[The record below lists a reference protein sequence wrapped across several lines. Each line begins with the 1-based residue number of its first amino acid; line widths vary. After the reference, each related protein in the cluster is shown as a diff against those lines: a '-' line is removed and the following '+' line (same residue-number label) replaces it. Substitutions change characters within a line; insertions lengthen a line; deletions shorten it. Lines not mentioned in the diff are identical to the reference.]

1 VRALLYLL
9 EPAAGLGV
17 FVVTPVER
25 VRSALEAAGSRRSG
39 HDWQCP
45 AHEDR
50 KASLSFT
57 EGRDGKAV
65 LHCHAGCPTQAVLA
79 ALGLDWP
86 DLFPAGRKAKTEI
99 VTTYDYVDEQGRLL
113 YQAVRDFPKAF
124 KRRRPD
130 GNGGWIWKLDNTR
143 HVLYRLPRVLAAV
156 EAGVPVYV
164 VEGEKDVH
172 AIERAGATATTIIGG
187 VSGRWL
193 PEFSRLLAK
202 TRTVVVADNDQPGR
216 DRAQQIATAIAEH
229 GGQVE
234 TVRPAI
240 STEHADA
247 YDHLTAG
254 RGLHEFLPL
263 HDQAEA
269 VPVQDGAELLDEVY
283 ETLTRYLVFPS
294 RSAAVATV
302 LWVAASHAQP
312 AWEHATRMVAKSP
325 LKRCGK
331 SRVLDMLEALS
342 HNALP
347 TANISPAALVRSIVE
362 SDPPTLLLDEAD
374 TIFGRRRGERAEAT
388 EDLRGILNAG
398 HARGRPYVRWD
409 VSARAVERCPTF
421 AMVALAGIG
430 DLPDTIEDRAVII
443 TMRRRAPAERIT
455 PFRRR
460 RDLPQLTELSD
471 RLHAW
476 IRAHLA
482 ELQAAVPIMPVED
495 READVWEPLVAVA
508 DLAGGGW
515 PERARQACQ
524 AMTAETDGE
533 GAASERL
540 LADLRAVFGKADALY
555 SKTLLDRLHALEE
568 APWADWYGRPLTA
581 RDLAKLLRPYGVKS
595 RSVREGGI
603 GESLKGYAVED
614 LHDAWRRYVP
624 RTSHPT
630 HASQGT
636 EPAGQA
642 CGGKV
647 SDSAAAWDTSPDQRE
662 RPDVSHVADVTQEE
676 PAGPPPL
683 TGADNP
689 GCLPGLDLNDPRR
702 FTR

>member
-1 VRALLYLL
+1 MLGLLPLL
-9 EPAAGLGV
+9 WRPRGLGV
-17 FVVTPVER
+17 RVVTPVER
-25 VRSALEAAGSRRSG
+25 VRSALEAGGSRRSG
-39 HDWQCP
+39 RDWQCP

-50 KASLSFT
+50 KASLSVT

-79 ALGLDWP
+79 ALGLDWV
-86 DLFPAGRKAKTEI
+86 DLFSVGRNGKAEI
-99 VTTYDYVDEQGRLL
+99 VATYDYVDEQGWPL

-130 GNGGWIWKLDNTR
+130 GHGGWIWKLDNTR

-156 EAGVPVYV
+156 EAGKPVYV

-172 AIERAGATATTIIGG
+172 AIERAGAAATTIIGG
-187 VSGRWL
+187 ASGRWL
-193 PEFSRLLAK
+193 PEFSKLLAK

-216 DRAQQIATAIAEH
+216 DQAQRIATAIAEH

-254 RGLHEFLPL
+254 RGLHEFIPL
-263 HDQAEA
+263 DDQAEA
-269 VPVQDGAELLDEVY
+269 VPVQDGAELLDEVDQ
-283 ETLTRYLVFPS
+283 TLTRYLVFPS

-312 AWEHATRMVAKSP
+312 AWEHATRLVAKSP

-331 SRVLDMLEALS
+331 SRVLDMLESLS
-342 HNALP
+342 HNVLP

-374 TIFGRRRGERAEAT
+374 TIFGRRRGDRAEAA

-398 HARGRPYVRWD
+398 HARGRPYIRWD
-409 VSARAVERCPTF
+409 MSARAIERCPTF

-430 DLPDTIEDRAVII
+430 DLPDTIEDRSVII
-443 TMRRRAPAERIT
+443 TMRRRAPGERIT

-460 RDLPQLTELSD
+460 RDRPQLTELRD

-482 ELQAAVPIMPVED
+482 ELQAAVPTMPVED

-515 PERARQACQ
+515 PKRARQACQ
-524 AMTAETDGE
+524 AMTAEADVE
-533 GAASERL
+533 GPASERL

-568 APWADWYGRPLTA
+568 GPWADWYGRPLTA
-581 RDLAKLLRPYGVKS
+581 RDLARLLRPYGVRSK
-595 RSVREGGI
+595 SVREGGV
-603 GESLKGYAVED
+603 GESLKGYATED
-614 LHDAWRRYVP
+614 LHDAWQRYSP
-624 RTSHPT
+624 PTPQAT
-630 HASQGT
+630 HAVHLA
-636 EPAGQA
+636 EPPGQA

-647 SDSAAAWDTSPDQRE
+647 SDGAPACDTSADQRE
-662 RPDVSHVADVTQEE
+662 PPDVSHVADVTQEA
-676 PAGPPPL
+676 PAGPAPL
-683 TGADNP
+683 TDADNP